1 MRSELKQIENA
12 SFAKRILAVIMDGA
26 ITLFMMF
33 AFIAFIFVPIANK
46 GLKYTE
52 KVSKRLQYQIASSL
66 FVYYDLDEDGTY
78 KFYNL
83 SNLDEINEDTKY
95 NLISEF
101 EGQEDEFYISHV
113 RYYFLNYK
121 TGVGVE
127 CPLTA
132 NIEDYKAPNYKDLID
147 EKSPAEIYTNE
158 WFNAK
163 VEELKTPQA
172 IMEFAFNDMADEDYY
187 IQTNKDIKAVQLFI
201 IMPPFVLSFAIFFI
215 AIPLCFK
222 NGETLGKKTM
232 HICLI
237 NKDGYDVQ
245 KRQVVFRQVLLL
257 LYVTFCSF
265 VIGVGLTSFATLG
278 VGVLIYFVAA
288 FIPKS
293 HRSLADFASYT
304 LLVDS
309 LHSVWFKDAL
319 EEERK
324 NAEVNENIEKYKKNK
339 VENKNIIQVGSTIVN
354 EDVKRE
360 VEEEAKK
367 HKNK

>member
-1 MRSELKQIENA
+1 MKSELKQIQNA
-12 SFAKRILAVIMDGA
+12 SFAKRILAVIMDA
-26 ITLFMMF
+26 AFTLFTMF

-46 GLKYTE
+46 GLRYTE
-52 KVSKRLQYQIASSL
+52 KVSKRLHYQIASSL
-66 FVYYDLDEDGTY
+66 FVYYDTNEDGTY
-78 KFYNL
+78 KFYNI
-83 SNLDEINEDTKY
+83 SNLSEISDDAKSDV
-95 NLISEF
+95 ISEF

-127 CPLTA
+127 YPETA
-132 NIEDYKAPNYKDLID
+132 NPEDYKAPNYNDLID
-147 EKSPAEIYTNE
+147 GKSPKEIYTND

-163 VEELKTPQA
+163 VEELKTPTA
-172 IMEFAFNDMADEDYY
+172 LMEFAFDDMSKQEYY
-187 IQTNKDIKAVQLFI
+187 LKTNKDIKAVQLFI
-201 IMPPFVLSFAIFFI
+201 IMPPMILSFSIFFI
-215 AIPLCFK
+215 VFPLVFK

-232 HICLI
+232 HLCLI

-245 KRQVVFRQVLLL
+245 KRQIVFRQTLLL

-265 VIGVGLTSFATLG
+265 IIGVGLTSFATLG

-293 HRSLADFASYT
+293 HRSPADYASYT

-324 NAEVNENIEKYKKNK
+324 DAEIAENIEQYKQNK

-354 EDVKRE
+354 EDIKRE
-360 VEEEAKK
+360 IEEEKK
-367 HKNK
+367 EHKKS